1 MIRIALVLCI
11 IFNSLIGWSQIGG
24 QRSFEF
30 LNIPSTARLSGLGGV
45 NVSLANQ
52 DVNLGFSNPALS
64 GDSLTGLA
72 SFNYL
77 SYFADVNIISSIYQ
91 HDFGKL
97 GSWFI
102 GVNHISYGDF
112 DSFDPSGNP
121 IGEFDASETALV
133 IGRSHQVRSFSFGGS
148 IKFLNSS
155 IAGFNSNALVLDIG
169 GAFIHPNQRF
179 FAGLVIKNVGVVLSE
194 FTETSDTELPFDV
207 QAGVS
212 FKPQYMPLRFSLTGY
227 NLSRGNIAAFND
239 QLITQNEESAGTFEQ
254 VFRHINIGAELL
266 LSKNLNLRF
275 GYNHLVRQ
283 ELKLESTAGGAGFSF
298 GLMFR
303 VKAFE
308 FAYSRGGYHAAG
320 GANNFTLTA
329 NTNKFFKRNR

>member
-1 MIRIALVLCI
+1 MIRITLLLC
-11 IFNSLIGWSQIGG
+11 FTFSNFIGWSQIGG

-30 LNIPSTARLSGLGGV
+30 LNIPSNARLSGLGGV

-64 GDSLTGLA
+64 GDSLSGLV
-72 SFNYL
+72 SFSYL
-77 SYFADVNIISSIYQ
+77 SYFADVNVVSSIYQ
-91 HDFGKL
+91 HDFGKM
-97 GSWFI
+97 GSWFM

-112 DSFDPSGNP
+112 DSFDAAGSPL
-121 IGEFDASETALV
+121 GEFDASETAIV
-133 IGRSHQVRSFSFGGS
+133 IGRSHQIRTFSLGAS
-148 IKFLNSS
+148 IKFLNSN
-155 IAGFNSNALVLDIG
+155 IAGFSSNALVLDVG

-179 FAGLVIKNVGVVLSE
+179 FAGLVIKNAGIVLSE
-194 FTETSDTELPFDV
+194 YSETSDTELPFDV
-207 QAGVS
+207 QAGIS

-227 NLSRGNIAAFND
+227 NLSRGNIASFND
-239 QLITQNEESAGTFEQ
+239 QLITQNEESAGTFDQ

-266 LSKNLNLRF
+266 LSKNFNIRV

-303 VKAFE
+303 IKAFE
-308 FAYSRGGYHAAG
+308 FTYSRGGYHAAG

-329 NTNKFFKRNR
+329 NTNLFLKRNR